1 MRLLDLDID
10 LVEIGDAP
18 EQKEERQDFGADY
31 YIRLNQPSAGHENE
45 PILITHDMIP
55 IVIAELQRIYDRKN
69 RKTDGQATP
78 K

>member
-31 YIRLNQPSAGHENE
+31 YIRINQPSIGPENE

-55 IVIAELQRIYDRKN
+55 TVITELQRIYNSKTKKN
-69 RKTDGQATP
+69 DGKPTIR
-78 K
+78 